1 MSRRSVHGPV
11 GCVIVCFHTF
21 FPGRQEPLVLL
32 SVGFDSTCN
41 FSVFLPRASG
51 GESGAAGVW
60 ALEKRSDMSDDAADY
75 LQ

>member
-1 MSRRSVHGPV
+1 MVRWAVLLFVSTHS
-11 GCVIVCFHTF
+11 

-32 SVGFDSTCN
+32 SVGCNSTCN

-60 ALEKRSDMSDDAADY
+60 ALEKKERY
-75 LQ
+75 VR